1 MELCSKHAIVI
12 IKEVITDLDISKK
25 PITIMLTQPCVAT
38 DVGAVALLI
47 DAVSSAKLTPPG
59 SVSNIPT
66 MAAMY
71 LQSMDY
77 DRLLSLESVDVTI
90 DNISLVLKKGVHY
103 FQSAN
108 DMVLSPNFTDKNTY
122 PNLSSSL

>member
-25 PITIMLTQPCVAT
+25 PITIMLTQPCIAV

-47 DAVSSAKLTPPG
+47 DAELTPPG

-108 DMVLSPNFTDKNTY
+108 DMVLSTNFTDRNAY
-122 PNLSSSL
+122 PNLPSSL